1 MNYRVKLPIFE
12 GPLDLLLHLIEE
24 NKIDIYNIPI
34 AIITQQYL
42 DYLDKAREIDLDL
55 TSEFIVMACYIIG
68 LFRTTKCTFY
78 LNQWLN
84 LKQRKRGL
92 ILGRN

>member
-55 TSEFIVMACYIIG
+55 TSEFIVMACTLLAIKA
-68 LFRTTKCTFY
+68 KCFY